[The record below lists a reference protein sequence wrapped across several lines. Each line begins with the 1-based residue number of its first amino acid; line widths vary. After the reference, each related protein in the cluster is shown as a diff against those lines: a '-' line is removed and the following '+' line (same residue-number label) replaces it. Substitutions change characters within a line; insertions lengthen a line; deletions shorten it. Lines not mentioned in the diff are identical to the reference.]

1 MQSSDAL
8 DRLHALRDPSTAVCV
23 DRFAHP
29 GWETTLIEVPGRHW
43 VDQLAGGT
51 LDAAPNSERKRTCLR
66 AADVLRR
73 FPAGLLASADAAV
86 AE

>member
-8 DRLHALRDPSTAVCV
+8 DRLQALPDLSKAICV

-29 GWETTLIEVPGRHW
+29 GWETTLIEGGRHW

-73 FPAGLLASADAAV
+73 FPAGLLTSADAAV